1 MNLIHCSNAEQC
13 ICSTCTKLSCF
24 RLFDYCE
31 LAFLYL
37 FVLFL
42 DGRSNRGNLNK
53 AARDIQNAGIQVYA
67 VGIGNI
73 ARNQLNR
80 VASDP
85 NNTHV
90 FILRSYRDA
99 AGFVDFLSV
108 VTCDGQ

>member
-13 ICSTCTKLSCF
+13 ICSTCTKVSCF
-24 RLFDYCE
+24 RLFDYFE
-31 LAFLYL
+31 LPFLYL
-37 FVLFL
+37 FVLFI
-42 DGRSNRGNLNK
+42 DGRSNRGNLNQ
-53 AARDIQNAGIQVYA
+53 AAMDIQNAGIQVYA

-73 ARNQLNR
+73 ALNELNT

-85 NNTHV
+85 DNTHV
-90 FILRSYRDA
+90 FILQSYLDA